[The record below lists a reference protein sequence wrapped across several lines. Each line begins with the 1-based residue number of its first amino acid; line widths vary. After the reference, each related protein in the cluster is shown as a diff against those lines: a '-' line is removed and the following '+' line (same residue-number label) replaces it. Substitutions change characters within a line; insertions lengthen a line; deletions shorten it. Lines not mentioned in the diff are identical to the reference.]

1 MPAPIPAGR
10 TRAREGYDDTDD
22 ECELK
27 STIVGPKA
35 LLQYLCMAH
44 CNLPHEDMII
54 PNKVKVIVNQRLNT
68 MANHNSF
75 CVYLRKT
82 VHALLNCGHEK
93 LLERVLRSNM
103 ENVLPLLAGS
113 AFSETEDYTTLKEIL
128 SAVKTQLIEL

>member
-44 CNLPHEDMII
+44 CNLPYEDMII

-93 LLERVLRSNM
+93 LFGACIAVEYGECAAAFGRLGVFGDGGLYNAERD
-103 ENVLPLLAGS
+103 
-113 AFSETEDYTTLKEIL
+113 T
-128 SAVKTQLIEL
+128 